1 MEIKLN
7 AGDRINIPENCQARI
22 EDNQIII
29 EEKKDE
35 QKDEQ
40 KDEFKDGD
48 ILISKSTNNIVIFK
62 NYSERKPEK
71 FASYWNDYTD
81 DNDEWACVAFRHV
94 TEEERQKF
102 FDELNK
108 KGLRWNAETKE
119 MERIRKREEYGESYL
134 YVNRLGEVCAMH
146 ELKSCFDDEN
156 FNSGNYYS
164 AEEIEQAEEDAKAVR
179 AIFEKRLKVKL

>member
-35 QKDEQ
+35 QKDE
-40 KDEFKDGD
+40 FKDGD

-62 NYSERKPEK
+62 NHSKCKPEK
-71 FASYWNDYTD
+71 FESYWNDYTD
-81 DNDEWACVAFRHV
+81 DNDEWACVSFRHA

-102 FDELNK
+102 FDKLKAN
-108 KGLRWNAETKE
+108 GLRWNTETKE
-119 MERIRKREEYGESYL
+119 LEKIRKRVSYEDTYLHINQFLEVVETEECL
-134 YVNRLGEVCAMH
+134 TPH
-146 ELKSCFDDEN
+146 DDYN
-156 FNSGNYYS
+156 YNSGNYYLL
-164 AEEIEQAEEDAKAVR
+164 EERGQAEEDAKAVR

>member
-1 MEIKLN
+1 MELKSRP
-7 AGDRINIPENCQARI
+7 GDKINIPANCKAII
-22 EDNQIII
+22 EDGLITI
-29 EEKKDE
+29 EEKQGE
-35 QKDEQ
+35 TQE
-40 KDEFKDGD
+40 EFKDGD

-108 KGLRWNAETKE
+108 KGLRWNVETKE
-119 MERIRKREEYGESYL
+119 LEKIRKRVKEWGAYLKINAYGEIL
-134 YVNRLGEVCAMH
+134 EVTECGCSLDVQA
-146 ELKSCFDDEN
+146 
-156 FNSGNYYS
+156 FNIGNYYLP
-164 AEEIEQAEEDAKAVR
+164 EEREQAEADAKAVR
-179 AIFEKRLKVKL
+179 AIFEKRLKI

>member
-7 AGDRINIPENCQARI
+7 AGDKITIPTGCKATI

-29 EEKKDE
+29 EEKQE
-35 QKDEQ
+35 
-40 KDEFKDGD
+40 EFKDGD

-108 KGLRWNAETKE
+108 KGLRWNASAKE
-119 MERIRKREEYGESYL
+119 LERVRERAEIGERYL
-134 YVNRLGEVCAMH
+134 YISQNGEI
-146 ELKSCFDDEN
+146 FDDEELRTVFHDKN
-156 FNSGNYYS
+156 YNSGNYYLLS
-164 AEEIEQAEEDAKAVR
+164 EREQVEEDAKAIK
-179 AIFEKRLKVKL
+179 AIFEKRLKV